1 MSNNVGKPLFYV
13 GIALF
18 AIAIFGVFIPD
29 KTVDDVLNKIDNTS
43 HAISEAVTTNYNSI
57 GGSATKRHKKS
68 INKSKSL
75 KRNKN

>member
-29 KTVDDVLNKIDNTS
+29 KTVDNVLNKIDTTS
-43 HAISEAVTTNYNSI
+43 HTISEAVTTNYNSR
-57 GGSATKRHKKS
+57 GGSATKRHKKH
-68 INKSKSL
+68 KSKSL